1 MAKGELVVEHNQ
13 EVQLPTIV
21 AQQNQY
27 MSLIQLAVEK
37 GADIVQL
44 EKLMDL
50 QERYEANQAR
60 KDFAAAIS
68 KFQSMLPV
76 IEKNGVVDYTSAKGR
91 TYYNYAKL
99 EDIAHAIKPALK
111 ETGLSYRFTQ
121 RQHQDWITVICIV
134 THSNGHSEISEL
146 TSQPDISGGKDPLKA
161 IASAISYLR
170 RYTLTGSLGI
180 VVGGEDDDAGAAGSD
195 HLVDG
200 EQTPT
205 ENQGFYPDESFNSV
219 FPKWEKLILEGK
231 KTPDQIISNGNK
243 KGITFGPDQL
253 QKINNVGK
261 A

>member
-1 MAKGELVVEHNQ
+1 MDNKNLVVKD
-13 EVQLPTIV
+13 EVVHPIV

-27 MSLIQLAVEK
+27 MGLIQLAIEK

-44 EKLMDL
+44 EKIMDL

-91 TYYNYAKL
+91 TCYDYAKL
-99 EDIAHAIKPALK
+99 EDIARAIKPALK
-111 ETGLSYRFTQ
+111 ETQLSYRFTQ
-121 RQHQDWITVICIV
+121 TQNQGWITVTCIV
-134 THSNGHSEISEL
+134 THSSGHSEISEL

-180 VVGGEDDDAGAAGSD
+180 VVGGEDDDAGAGD
-195 HLVDG
+195 LVDSD
-200 EQTPT
+200 Q
-205 ENQGFYPDESFNSV
+205 QGDFYPDEEFNKH
-219 FPKWEKLILEGK
+219 FPNWEKAILAGK
-231 KTPDQIISNGNK
+231 KTPDQIIGSGNNQ
-243 KGITFGPDQL
+243 GITFSQDQL
-253 QKINNVGK
+253 NKINKLGN